1 MFNKSKGV
9 KETMEKLLASLI
21 APEQA
26 EIFMPSDF
34 EILKQALKRN
44 ERMKPVKFKN
54 TFGLCPICNQDL
66 GQTEFCS
73 NCGQKLDWG
82 NKNGK

>member
-1 MFNKSKGV
+1 MSKEL
-9 KETMEKLLASLI
+9 ETLEKLLATLI

-44 ERMKPVKFKN
+44 EPMKPKKFKN
-54 TFGLCPICNQDL
+54 TFGLCPICVEDL
-66 GQTEFCS
+66 GKTKYCP
-73 NCGQKLDWG
+73 NCGQKLDW
-82 NKNGK
+82 K